1 MARKVHPIYPAT
13 QRRAVALGERLALA
27 RKRRRMSLSEMAR
40 RVGVSRDTL
49 RRLEQ
54 GELSTSLGVLA
65 RTLAILGL
73 DSDLDLIAA
82 EDELGRRIQDASLLK
97 GDRGSGRPR

>member
-1 MARKVHPIYPAT
+1 MSRKAHPIYPAT

-73 DSDLDLIAA
+73 DSDLGLIAA